1 MKRLAHICAVLAF
14 AFALLTGAVG
24 GAMAHADAHV
34 GSMDHHGSRQAP
46 SSSAPS
52 HGNSHK
58 AALVIAAPCCPA
70 AEAPADQA
78 ITVPLITVAMPWHPR
93 PDYVPNARDITP
105 DTPPPKPRL

>member
-1 MKRLAHICAVLAF
+1 
-14 AFALLTGAVG
+14 
-24 GAMAHADAHV
+24 MARMDAHG
-34 GSMDHHGSRQAP
+34 GSMDHHGSQHAP

-70 AEAPADQA
+70 AEAPTDDA
-78 ITVPLITVAMPWHPR
+78 ITVPLTTVAMSWHPR

-105 DTPPPKPRL
+105 DTPPPKTGL